1 VLIIKTKKI
10 LKDLRKKHGL
20 SQDEMARKLYVTRQA
35 VSRWETGKTVPNVV
49 TLGLISKRFGVSIN
63 TLLGQAEPLHCQACG
78 MPLADESM
86 AREPGG
92 GFDEKHCKWCWV
104 DGKYVGPDTIEGMI
118 EVCALH
124 MKMPLDTAREFLR
137 KQLPQLEHWRA
148 QP

>member
-1 VLIIKTKKI
+1 MKTKKV
-10 LKDLRKKHGL
+10 LRDLRKKHGL
-20 SQDEMARKLYVTRQA
+20 SQDEMAARLFVTRQA
-35 VSRWETGKTVPNVV
+35 VSRWETGKTVPNIV
-49 TLGLISKRFGVSIN
+49 TLELISRSFGVSIN

-86 AREPGG
+86 ARGPGG

-104 DGKYVGPDTIEGMI
+104 EGQYVGPGTIEGMI
-118 EVCALH
+118 EVCAPH
-124 MKMPLDTAREFLR
+124 MKMPMDAARDFLR